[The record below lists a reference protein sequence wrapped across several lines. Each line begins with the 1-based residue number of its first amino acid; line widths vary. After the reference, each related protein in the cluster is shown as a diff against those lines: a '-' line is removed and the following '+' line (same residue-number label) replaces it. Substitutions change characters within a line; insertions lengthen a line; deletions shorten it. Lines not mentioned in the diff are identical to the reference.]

1 MTHNGK
7 SAWIIFVFR
16 FMKTFV
22 KYLITLLGGFALGII
37 SIALVFGFLISG
49 LSSKMGSNENTTL
62 TEASILH
69 LTILGDVKERT
80 SNNPLD
86 ELLTAQDDAEPSVG
100 LNDIINGLKKAESDN
115 NVKGVY
121 LDCGGY
127 TGGMA
132 TAEEIRNAIL
142 SFRKTGKP
150 VVAYSGLFSEMGY
163 YIASACDQII
173 CNPKGMLEID
183 GISSKFVMYKGLFDK
198 LGVDFQVFRVGKF
211 KSAVEP
217 FIQNKMSEE
226 NRFQVTQYITSL
238 YRYQMEQVA
247 KSRKLPMDSL
257 WAIAMNAKA
266 QMPKDALALR
276 LIDAMKYETDA
287 KADLIKSCK
296 LNPEKA
302 NWFAFWKYAKDADP
316 YQYSENKIAVIYAV
330 GDILPGKQ
338 NPEDQIGSTSFIK
351 TLHKAQNDPDIKAIV
366 IRINSPGGSAY
377 ASDEMAHEII
387 ACKKVKPVIVS
398 FGDVSASGGY
408 YMGCVAD
415 SIFALPNTIT
425 GSIGVF
431 ALLPNTQQLF
441 GEKLG
446 LNYETVDLGSVSAG
460 WRPDRELNEKEKAM
474 MQNMINSIYDD
485 FITTVAMGRKMTKER
500 VAELAEGRVYSAV
513 DAKAVRLI
521 DDFGGLNRAIVSAA
535 RKSKIKDYR
544 VVSLPEQEDW
554 FSQLFNQEEITKT
567 QWSAAA
573 KSSGLPIETIKEA
586 QKIQYLQGPQYLLPW
601 SVKMH

>member
-16 FMKTFV
+16 CMKTFV

-62 TEASILH
+62 TESSILH

-142 SFRKTGKP
+142 SFRKTGK
-150 VVAYSGLFSEMGY
+150 VLIAYSGLFSEMGY

-474 MQNMINSIYDD
+474 MQNMINSIYVD

-521 DDFGGLNRAIVSAA
+521 DDFGGLDRAILSAA

-554 FSQLFNQEEITKT
+554 FSQLFNQEEITKS

>member
-1 MTHNGK
+1 M
-7 SAWIIFVFR
+7 
-16 FMKTFV
+16 
-22 KYLITLLGGFALGII
+22 
-37 SIALVFGFLISG
+37 
-49 LSSKMGSNENTTL
+49 
-62 TEASILH
+62 
-69 LTILGDVKERT
+69 
-80 SNNPLD
+80 
-86 ELLTAQDDAEPSVG
+86 
-100 LNDIINGLKKAESDN
+100 
-115 NVKGVY
+115 
-121 LDCGGY
+121 
-127 TGGMA
+127 
-132 TAEEIRNAIL
+132 
-142 SFRKTGKP
+142 
-150 VVAYSGLFSEMGY
+150 
-163 YIASACDQII
+163 
-173 CNPKGMLEID
+173 
-183 GISSKFVMYKGLFDK
+183 
-198 LGVDFQVFRVGKF
+198 
-211 KSAVEP
+211 
-217 FIQNKMSEE
+217 
-226 NRFQVTQYITSL
+226 
-238 YRYQMEQVA
+238 
-247 KSRKLPMDSL
+247 
-257 WAIAMNAKA
+257 
-266 QMPKDALALR
+266 
-276 LIDAMKYETDA
+276 
-287 KADLIKSCK
+287 
-296 LNPEKA
+296 
-302 NWFAFWKYAKDADP
+302 
-316 YQYSENKIAVIYAV
+316 IYAV

-338 NPEDQIGSTSFIK
+338 NPEEQIGSTSFIK

-485 FITTVAMGRKMTKER
+485 FITTVAMGRKMSKER

-513 DAKAVRLI
+513 DAKAVGLI

-535 RKSKIKDYR
+535 RKSKTKEYR
-544 VVSLPEQEDW
+544 VVSFPEQQDW
-554 FSQLFNQEEITKT
+554 FSQLFNQEEIAKT

>member
-1 MTHNGK
+1 MVHNGK
-7 SAWIIFVFR
+7 STWIIFVFL

-37 SIALVFGFLISG
+37 SIALVFGFLFSG
-49 LSSKMGSNENTTL
+49 LSSKIGSNENTVL
-62 TEASILH
+62 TEASILN
-69 LTILGDVKERT
+69 LTIVGDVSERT
-80 SNNPLD
+80 SNNPLND
-86 ELLTAQDDAEPSVG
+86 LLTAGGDTNPSVG
-100 LNDIINGLKKAESDN
+100 LNDIINGLKKAASDN
-115 NVKGVY
+115 NVKGIY

-127 TGGMA
+127 AGGMA

-142 SFRKTGKP
+142 GFRKSGKP

-163 YIASACDQII
+163 YIASACDKII

-247 KSRKLPMDSL
+247 KSRKLPVDSL
-257 WAIAMNAKA
+257 WSIAMNAKA
-266 QMPKDALALR
+266 QMPKDALKLR
-276 LIDAMKYETDA
+276 LIDAMNYETEA
-287 KADLIKSCK
+287 KADLAKTCK

-302 NWFAFWKYAKDADP
+302 KWFAFGKYAKDADP
-316 YQYSENKIAVIYAV
+316 YEYSENKIAVIYAV

-338 NPEDQIGSTSFIK
+338 NPDEQIGSTSFIK

-513 DAKAVRLI
+513 DAKAVGLI

-535 RKSKIKDYR
+535 RKSKIKEYR

-554 FSQLFNQEEITKT
+554 LSQLFNQEEIAKT

-573 KSSGLPIETIKEA
+573 KSSGLPVETIKEA

>member
-1 MTHNGK
+1 MNYNGK
-7 SAWIIFVFR
+7 SAWIIFVFL

-37 SIALVFGFLISG
+37 SIALVFGFLVSG
-49 LSSKMGSNENTTL
+49 LSSKIGSNENAAL
-62 TEASILH
+62 TETSILN
-69 LTILGDVKERT
+69 LTIVGDVQERT
-80 SNNPLD
+80 PNNPLN
-86 ELLTAQDDAEPSVG
+86 ELLSAGGESEPSIG

-127 TGGMA
+127 AGGMA

-142 SFRKTGKP
+142 NFRKSGKP

-163 YIASACDQII
+163 YIASACDKII

-238 YRYQMEQVA
+238 YKYQIEQVA
-247 KSRKLPMDSL
+247 NSRKLPMDSL
-257 WAIAMNAKA
+257 WAIAMDAKA

-276 LIDAMKYETDA
+276 LIDAMKYETEA
-287 KADLIKSCK
+287 KSDLAKSCK

-302 NWFAFWKYAKDADP
+302 NWYAFGKYAKDADP
-316 YQYSENKIAVIYAV
+316 YEYSENKIAVIYAV

-338 NPEDQIGSTSFIK
+338 NPEEQIGSTSFIK

-485 FITTVAMGRKMTKER
+485 FITTVAMGRKLSKER

-513 DAKAVRLI
+513 DAKAVGLI

-535 RKSKIKDYR
+535 RKSKTKEYR
-544 VVSLPEQEDW
+544 VVSFPEQQDW
-554 FSQLFNQEEITKT
+554 FSQLFNQEEIAKT